1 MTHLPP
7 YWQIDKTQLPHELFR
22 PFTWDNHNLIVRLVF
37 QRKSRIWTDER
48 YIVLNDG
55 NGLIVTQTPKL
66 RSYFR
71 ATENGLVEDLYAVCK
86 EADRML
92 ARLQK
97 CSTCDSPYFTA
108 FRDNFCSKNCL
119 NMWEAAHEE

>member
-7 YWQIDKTQLPHELFR
+7 NWQIDKTQLPHELVR
-22 PFTWDNHNLIVRLVF
+22 PFTWDNNNLIVRLAF

-97 CSTCDSPYFTA
+97 CKTCDSPYFTP
-108 FRDNFCSKNCL
+108 FKDNFCSKNCL
-119 NMWEAAHEE
+119 NKWEAAHDE